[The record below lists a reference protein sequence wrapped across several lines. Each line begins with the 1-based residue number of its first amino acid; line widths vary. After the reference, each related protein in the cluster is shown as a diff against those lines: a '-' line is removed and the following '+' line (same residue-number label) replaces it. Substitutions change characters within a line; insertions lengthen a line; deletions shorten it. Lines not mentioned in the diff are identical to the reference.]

1 MVVGDSIVE
10 KVKGWALSNKLYLF
24 VVKYF
29 PGAKTGDMKSYV
41 KFTLKSK
48 PERILIHCGNNDLKT
63 TTPQSVADEI
73 LSLS

>member
-1 MVVGDSIVE
+1 MVVGDSIIK
-10 KVKGWALSNKLYLF
+10 KVKGWVLSNKAHLF

-29 PGAKTGDMKSYV
+29 PGAKTADMKSYV

-48 PERILIHCGNNDLKT
+48 PERILIHCGNNGLKT
-63 TTPQSVADEI
+63 TTAQSVADEI